1 MSCLVDKEDQTI
13 LSLVEKCDKYA
24 HLRVELAK
32 KMSAGIFQL
41 SQARKHGKLSLSG
54 DDISR
59 EDFDARMF
67 LDEIPKENNKDNHN
81 GVQVVEEGDPMD
93 SLMMFTALPP
103 PSLRRAQ
110 CLFTEAVKIAVE
122 MASVVRDIDLD
133 LH

>member
-1 MSCLVDKEDQTI
+1 MSSLVEKDDGQI
-13 LSLVEKCDKYA
+13 LSLMEKCDKYA
-24 HLRVELAK
+24 NLRVELAK

-41 SQARKHGKLSLSG
+41 SQARKHGKLGLSG

-67 LDEIPKENNKDNHN
+67 MNETPKEDEHNHQ
-81 GVQVVEEGDPMD
+81 GFHIVEVGDPMD

-103 PSLRRAQ
+103 PALRRAQ
-110 CLFTEAVKIAVE
+110 CLFTEAVKITAE
-122 MASVVRDIDLD
+122 MASLVRDIDLD